1 MKPLPFP
8 VRLAAGIAATAAERA
23 KDLPR
28 DVAGLPI
35 TLVSQALQASMRV
48 QQQVTDLVIK
58 GDEVLAAVRPQEETP
73 EWARFDEDA
82 GDQHAVDREPS
93 PNGQSKFDQVSE
105 QNEQASGW
113 FNPRYGAPTWLPD
126 YDALTLDELDD
137 RLGALKADQLAE
149 LLVHER
155 SGRNRPEYTDLLTR
169 RITDAGRPR
178 TAE

>member
-1 MKPLPFP
+1 MKPFPFP

-35 TLVSQALQASMRV
+35 TLVSQALQAGMRV
-48 QQQVTDLVIK
+48 QQQMTDLVIK

-82 GDQHAVDREPS
+82 DDAPS
-93 PNGQSKFDQVSE
+93 NGQSKFDQAGDHSE
-105 QNEQASGW
+105 RPAGW

-126 YDALTLDELDD
+126 YDTLSVEELDG

-149 LLVHER
+149 LLVYER
-155 SGRNRPEYTDLLTR
+155 SGRNREAYTDLLTR